1 VHSIVGF
8 IAMTL
13 VAAAC
18 VSTSSSTV
26 GQAAQ
31 VDRPSEATPTEPTV
45 VSSTTEAAISP
56 GGLSL
61 GQVEIDGTAL
71 DYVIV
76 VPAGF
81 ELGDT
86 APVLLALPPGGQ
98 DLALTQSIVNGVYQ
112 TEALARGW
120 VVVSPAAPNGEL
132 FFRGSE
138 ALISGFI
145 QWMTGWVDA
154 EGGAPHLSGI
164 SNGGISAFRVLAENP
179 TAFRSVLVF
188 PGFPQSETDKAALT
202 TISGVPI
209 RMFVGET
216 DESWATSMEEAFR
229 TLADAGVDVT
239 LEVVAGQDHFIL
251 SMTDGVRVFDE
262 LDALR

>member
-1 VHSIVGF
+1 
-8 IAMTL
+8 MTL

-56 GGLSL
+56 GGLSV
-61 GQVEIDGTAL
+61 GQVEIDGTTL
-71 DYVIV
+71 DYVTV

-86 APVLLALPPGGQ
+86 APGLLALPPGGQ

-145 QWMTGWVDA
+145 Q
-154 EGGAPHLSGI
+154 
-164 SNGGISAFRVLAENP
+164 
-179 TAFRSVLVF
+179 
-188 PGFPQSETDKAALT
+188 
-202 TISGVPI
+202 
-209 RMFVGET
+209 
-216 DESWATSMEEAFR
+216 
-229 TLADAGVDVT
+229 
-239 LEVVAGQDHFIL
+239 
-251 SMTDGVRVFDE
+251 
-262 LDALR
+262 